1 VLTIPSAPRPLVN
14 HPLLADLPALI
25 NHGLSALHDT
35 LQQDKHLSINNTSI
49 AIIGSPSPEIENLG
63 ISGPAKRGDF
73 RVWENEN
80 VDGLLRAWRRS
91 RGEPE
96 DGPNEDAPVEA
107 EVKAE
112 EAQTAEGSEQAPAA
126 PGEDVVMQE

>member
-1 VLTIPSAPRPLVN
+1 MTIHDV
-14 HPLLADLPALI
+14 ADLPSLI
-25 NHGLSALHDT
+25 NYGLSALHDT
-35 LQQDKHLSINNTSI
+35 LQQDKHLSISNTSI
-49 AIIGSPSPEIENLG
+49 AIIGSPSAEIENVS

-80 VDGLLRAWRRS
+80 VDGLLRAWRHS

-96 DGPNEDAPVEA
+96 DGPSEDAPAPVS
-107 EVKAE
+107 AE
-112 EAQTAEGSEQAPAA
+112 EGQSVEGSEQAPAA